1 MDEKQSNVEQN
12 LTQTSQVQDEVIIV
26 IRNGK
31 VVKFVQRLLNN
42 NQQGLYGEGI

>member
-1 MDEKQSNVEQN
+1 MDEQQNIEQ
-12 LTQTSQVQDEVIIV
+12 TIPPTSQVQDEVIIV

-42 NQQGLYGEGI
+42 SQQGLYGEGI